1 MPKRMTIEE
10 LEKTAANKSYQS
22 DVEFM
27 NIVDIVI
34 VDYLA
39 FMKYDECWS
48 MNIHKKNGGEE
59 HMHAHTIDELEVMWG
74 VLLTEALNGKIIP
87 IKDVSLMTKYRF
99 GIDEVLISLYY
110 TDPLE
115 GLAGRP
121 RATTISSTTTFGL
134 EKELIPVDKIREKYG
149 AASERTGKDPLELI
163 FKDNKIPVRSAGMFK
178 DYMPRYNLNLK
189 YLVEAAKLARA

>member
-1 MPKRMTIEE
+1 MTIEE

-27 NIVDIVI
+27 NLVDIVI

-39 FMKYDECWS
+39 FMKHDECWS
-48 MNIHKKNGGEE
+48 TNIRKDNGEEE

-163 FKDNKIPVRSAGMFK
+163 FKDNKIPFRPADMFK
-178 DYMPRYNLNLK
+178 DHMPRYNLNLK